1 MPHKEY
7 KTAEKLLESI
17 YAGNNLANKKKRD
30 KTLQE
35 QNFPKNTKFSDINLE
50 QEFKVQDDHTAMLGR
65 SILIHA
71 IKTYNKPAVKCLLKA
86 RPTLSNFHQK
96 GEFHPL
102 FVAAQIGS
110 IDIVKLL
117 IKHGA
122 DPYSAVYKY
131 KKDHTDVLMMTVMGN
146 HTDIDNVYQAI
157 MSHSDISKEIKSLI
171 KKIEPQEDREQ
182 QQKVIFSSYNKQED
196 KPDPL
201 LKKTSQNKNI

>member
-7 KTAEKLLESI
+7 KSAEKLLESI

-50 QEFKVQDDHTAMLGR
+50 QEFKVQGDHNAILGR
-65 SILIHA
+65 SVLIHA
-71 IKTYNKPAVKCLLKA
+71 IKTYNKPAVKCLLEAK
-86 RPTLSNFHQK
+86 PTLSNFHQT

-102 FVAAQIGS
+102 FVAAQRGS
-110 IDIVKLL
+110 IDMVKLL

-131 KKDHTDVLMMTVMGN
+131 KKDHTDVLMMKVMGN
-146 HTDIDNVYQAI
+146 HTDTDNVYQAI
-157 MSHSDISKEIKSLI
+157 MSHADIPKDIKNLI
-171 KKIEPQEDREQ
+171 QKIQPTEDKK
-182 QQKVIFSSYNKQED
+182 QQKVIFSSYNKHED

-201 LKKTSQNKNI
+201 LKKTSQNKNL